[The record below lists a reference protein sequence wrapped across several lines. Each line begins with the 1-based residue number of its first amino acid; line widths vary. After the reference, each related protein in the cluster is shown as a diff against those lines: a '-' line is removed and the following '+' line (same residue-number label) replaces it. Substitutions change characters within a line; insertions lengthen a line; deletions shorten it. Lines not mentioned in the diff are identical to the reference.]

1 MSLRAIP
8 NLTVFRPADAQETAA
23 ALGCAEGTVKAN
35 GYHAIRRLRRIL
47 REMESPAQ
55 ELESDDTSAL

>member
-1 MSLRAIP
+1 
-8 NLTVFRPADAQETAA
+8 VKETAA

-35 GYHAIRRLRRIL
+35 GYHAIRRLRKIL
-47 REMESPAQ
+47 RKMESPAG